1 MTGSVSLGDKHEG
14 HRCPFPPMSPS
25 ARHHPHRN
33 GATYTRLSGVSSNLH
48 IHCGTFRAMDSETGS
63 IDSRHALDH
72 TYTRHTGTSRSPG
85 AILPRPAG
93 CSSTL
98 CSRRA
103 AK

>member
-1 MTGSVSLGDKHEG
+1 
-14 HRCPFPPMSPS
+14 MSPS

-33 GATYTRLSGVSSNLH
+33 RATHARLPGVSSNLH
-48 IHCGTFRAMDSETGS
+48 IHCGTFRAMDRETGS
-63 IDSRHALDH
+63 INPRYALAH

-85 AILPRPAG
+85 AILPRSAG